1 MTDTNQILVKIAQD
15 VGHLVGTM
23 DAVKETL
30 ENHANENA
38 SLKKKVEA
46 LEETASKVKWT
57 VFGLSLGGAFAG
69 AKLPAIFEVF
79 LK

>member
-1 MTDTNQILVKIAQD
+1 MSQVDQILIKIAQD

-23 DAVKETL
+23 DAVKDTL
-30 ENHANENA
+30 ESHSTETAM
-38 SLKKKVEA
+38 LKKKVEKI
-46 LEETASKVKWT
+46 EESHAKVKWT

-69 AKLPAIFEVF
+69 AKLPAFIEVF

>member
-1 MTDTNQILVKIAQD
+1 MTDNSQILFKIAQD

-23 DAVKETL
+23 DAMKETL

-38 SLKKKVEA
+38 SLKKKVEKI
-46 LEETASKVKWT
+46 EEVQTKVKWT

-69 AKLPAIFEVF
+69 TKIPALLEVIFR
-79 LK
+79 